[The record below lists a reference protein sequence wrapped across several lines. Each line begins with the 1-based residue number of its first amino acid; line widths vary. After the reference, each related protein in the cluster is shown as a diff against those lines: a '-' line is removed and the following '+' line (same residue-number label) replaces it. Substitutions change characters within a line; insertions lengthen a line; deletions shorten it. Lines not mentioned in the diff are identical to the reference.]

1 MSLHSPT
8 LSWLTLSRYELRRY
22 IRAFGLTPTV
32 AQRLDIVK
40 RRQAHKKLRDI
51 FIRGAEEHL
60 GVELVTSLL
69 ESQGSPMEDPELAS
83 ENNGIGPDRSI
94 TDTENQI
101 LPFPS
106 YVENLDIANLPND
119 RKAKIKN
126 LKATELSLRIGHAED
141 CLEAVRG
148 ALIQVSWQ
156 FKNKIRG
163 AEGADR
169 TRSFD
174 RVHALDR
181 IWQTKQLIY
190 NGNRVIMFKIGPSIE
205 LEPKYPKLL
214 PTDCNVRTVVEEPNV
229 FGQSSKR
236 LPWFWSTTRGG
247 DIGKPNSEHYNECK
261 LCFFSIPQLLI

>member
-106 YVENLDIANLPND
+106 YV
-119 RKAKIKN
+119 
-126 LKATELSLRIGHAED
+126 
-141 CLEAVRG
+141 
-148 ALIQVSWQ
+148 
-156 FKNKIRG
+156 
-163 AEGADR
+163 
-169 TRSFD
+169 
-174 RVHALDR
+174 
-181 IWQTKQLIY
+181 
-190 NGNRVIMFKIGPSIE
+190 
-205 LEPKYPKLL
+205 
-214 PTDCNVRTVVEEPNV
+214 
-229 FGQSSKR
+229 
-236 LPWFWSTTRGG
+236 
-247 DIGKPNSEHYNECK
+247 
-261 LCFFSIPQLLI
+261 